1 MNFWILSV
9 LCLIQGL
16 SEFLPISSSGHLLFA
31 EQIFG
36 IDGDILLLN
45 LFLHV
50 ATLLAV
56 IIVYRKTILKLLKK
70 PFQPLTYK
78 LILST
83 AITVVFALAY
93 EFLPTDT
100 IITKIYG
107 FCFLATAIL
116 LLSTFVFQKKSAT
129 ISPNEISTKSA
140 VIVGFV
146 QGIAVLPGISR
157 SGSTISSLLLTGN
170 SEEKSAEYSFLLSI
184 PVIIG
189 GFVFELVKLLKNSNA
204 SNAFA
209 SLPIWQCIY
218 AFILTFLVALLSLKI
233 TLKLLKNNKFIY
245 FSIYLFVL
253 GIAVI
258 VFNFCI

>member
-56 IIVYRKTILKLLKK
+56 IIVYRKTLLKLLKK

-93 EFLPTDT
+93 EFLPTDSV
-100 IITKIYG
+100 ITKIYG

-116 LLSTFVFQKKSAT
+116 LLSTFIFQKKSA
-129 ISPNEISTKSA
+129 IIPPNEISTKSA
-140 VIVGFV
+140 IVVGFV
-146 QGIAVLPGISR
+146 QGIAVMPGISR

-170 SEEKSAEYSFLLSI
+170 NEEKSAEYSFLLSI

-189 GFVFELVKLLKNSNA
+189 GFVFELIKLLKSSIA

-209 SLPIWQCIY
+209 TLPIWQCIY
-218 AFILTFLVALLSLKI
+218 AFILTFLIALLSLKI